1 MILRRL
7 INNFLGWS
15 QNQIFGQLRLTY
27 ITILTADAKYYRYWV
42 IHFFFHNNIAID
54 SITKSKRFFIYLTW
68 QLYNEIPLTLALSW
82 KMENNGTGRYLL
94 NAYPAT
100 IPGFYIIKAVHLI
113 KLGRTL
119 SINQAYNHLKNVSLS
134 KWLPVNSMYLWMVGK
149 SAVCRKSW
157 QTDFM

>member
-1 MILRRL
+1 MKRKCFHFKTTSFIRRSL
-7 INNFLGWS
+7 FREPRYWAIYSVPLFKSVAKLELPIFGWS

-82 KMENNGTGRYLL
+82 KMENNGTGTCLMHTRQLFLGFILL
-94 NAYPAT
+94 KPS
-100 IPGFYIIKAVHLI
+100 I
-113 KLGRTL
+113 L
-119 SINQAYNHLKNVSLS
+119 SN
-134 KWLPVNSMYLWMVGK
+134 
-149 SAVCRKSW
+149 
-157 QTDFM
+157 